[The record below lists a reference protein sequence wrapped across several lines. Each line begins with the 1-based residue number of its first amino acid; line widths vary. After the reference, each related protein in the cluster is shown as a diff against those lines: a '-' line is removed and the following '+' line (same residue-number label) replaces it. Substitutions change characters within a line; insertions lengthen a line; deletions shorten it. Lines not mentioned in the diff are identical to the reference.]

1 MKVNSRVLTGASM
14 LAAALAF
21 AAPGF
26 AQTAGHHAGESSY
39 SVGGGASNSQ
49 GPITASGG
57 AHVHGSNTAPNGNF
71 NGGGSSASTT
81 GGKPGQVSSG
91 GWTGS
96 GGLSGRETAPPGA
109 PNNQNVGSSGWT
121 P

>member
-1 MKVNSRVLTGASM
+1 MKANPWILAGAS
-14 LAAALAF
+14 ALALALAL

-26 AQTAGHHAGESSY
+26 AQTAGQHAGEGSY

-57 AHVHGSNTAPNGNF
+57 AHVHGRNVGPYGNF
-71 NGGGSSASTT
+71 NGGGGSASTT
-81 GGKPGQVSSG
+81 GGKPGRVPSG
-91 GWTGS
+91 GGM
-96 GGLSGRETAPPGA
+96 SGRETSPPGS
-109 PNNQNVGSSGWT
+109 PNNENAGSSGWT